1 MLFFLKGNRMNL
13 KDKSKFPTVVI
24 VGGGFGGMQ
33 VAKRLK
39 DQPVDVL
46 MIDKHNYH
54 TFQPLL
60 YQVATGSLEADS
72 IAFSLRKNFSK
83 QKNFRFRIA
92 EVSKINPEKS
102 TIDTSIGEITYNYL
116 VIATGSTTNFFGNKE
131 IERFAMPMKT
141 IPEALNLRS
150 LILQNIE
157 AAVLLNTKEDREP
170 FLNFVLV
177 GAGPTGVE
185 LAGALAE
192 LQNNIL
198 TKDYPELSK
207 EHMQVYLVDFQPKVL
222 GPMSDQASKAAKG
235 FLTRMGV
242 KVMTGVKVESYDG
255 VNIKFEDGKS
265 IPTRNVIWSAGV
277 MGVVPGGLSKDLI
290 ERGNRIKTDSVCRV
304 AGFDN
309 IFAIGDVAA
318 MITEDTPKGHP
329 GVAQVAIQMGN
340 HVAKTIA
347 QLINGEPTGPFKYF
361 DKGSLATIGRN
372 KAVADLGKIKFQGFF
387 AWLIWMFVH
396 LISLLGFRNK
406 IVVFINWVGS
416 YLTNNG
422 GARLIIRRYDLDAV
436 VKDRRLPKSDD

>member
-1 MLFFLKGNRMNL
+1 MNTR
-13 KDKSKFPTVVI
+13 DKSKFPLVVI

-33 VAKRLK
+33 VATRLK
-39 DQPVDVL
+39 DKPVEVL
-46 MIDKHNYH
+46 MLDKHNYH

-92 EVSKINPEKS
+92 EVNKVNPEKN
-102 TIDTSIGEITYNYL
+102 TIDASIGEIPYDYL

-157 AAVLLNTKEDREP
+157 QAVLLHTKEEREP

-198 TKDYPELSK
+198 TEDYPELNK
-207 EHMQVYLVDFQPKVL
+207 EHMQVYLVDVSPRVL
-222 GPMSDQASKAAKG
+222 GSMSDQASKGAES
-235 FLTRMGV
+235 FLTKMGV

-255 VNIKFEDGKS
+255 ANIKFEDGKS

-277 MGVVPGGLSKDLI
+277 MGVVPGG
-290 ERGNRIKTDSVCRV
+290 
-304 AGFDN
+304 
-309 IFAIGDVAA
+309 
-318 MITEDTPKGHP
+318 
-329 GVAQVAIQMGN
+329 
-340 HVAKTIA
+340 
-347 QLINGEPTGPFKYF
+347 
-361 DKGSLATIGRN
+361 
-372 KAVADLGKIKFQGFF
+372 
-387 AWLIWMFVH
+387 
-396 LISLLGFRNK
+396 
-406 IVVFINWVGS
+406 
-416 YLTNNG
+416 
-422 GARLIIRRYDLDAV
+422 
-436 VKDRRLPKSDD
+436 